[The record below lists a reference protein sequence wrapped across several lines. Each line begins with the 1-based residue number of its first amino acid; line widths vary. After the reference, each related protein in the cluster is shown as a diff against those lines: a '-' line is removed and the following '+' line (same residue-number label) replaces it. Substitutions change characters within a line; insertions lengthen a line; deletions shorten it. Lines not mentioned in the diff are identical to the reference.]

1 MIKIAVDNNLAIEF
15 SSSFSYNENAE
26 IQYCNADIKRMPHNY
41 FPAPKVPFVLNLA
54 SKNPNLRRLSVDHC
68 KNGLRLAKHSRSPFF
83 AAHAGFCV
91 DPAPQDLG
99 RIIHSDSSLDKDYY
113 WELFCDSIRDIL
125 DMADVL
131 EIDFLI
137 ENNVLAPF
145 NYLSNFNPFFCC
157 ESIEVTRLMMS
168 VQHPRLGLLLDT
180 AHLKVSC
187 NTLSLNLDE
196 ECIRLYP
203 FIKGV
208 HHSDNNSL
216 EDNNMPIADN
226 YWFLKH
232 LAHFK
237 NYAQVV
243 EVKHLDL
250 QMIKDQCNILTNIIN

>member
-1 MIKIAVDNNLAIEF
+1 MIKISVDNNLAIEF
-15 SSSFSYNENAE
+15 TSSFTHSENAE
-26 IQYCNADIKRMPHNY
+26 IQYYNANIKRMPHNY

-54 SKNPNLRRLSVDHC
+54 SKNPSLRRLSVKHC

-91 DPAPQDLG
+91 DPAPRDLG

-113 WELFCDSIRDIL
+113 WDLFCDSVRDIL
-125 DMADVL
+125 ITADML

-145 NYLSNFNPFFCC
+145 NYLSNFSPFLCC
-157 ESIEVTRLMMS
+157 ESEDVIRLMESM
-168 VQHPRLGLLLDT
+168 QHPRLGLLLDT

-187 NTLSLNLDE
+187 NTLNLILDD
-196 ECIRLYP
+196 ECIKLYP

-208 HHSDNNSL
+208 HHSDNNSI
-216 EDNNMPIADN
+216 EDSNMPIDEN

-232 LAHFK
+232 LANFK
-237 NYAQVV
+237 NYAQVI
-243 EVKHLDL
+243 EVKHLNL
-250 QMIKDQCNILTNIIN
+250 QLIKDQMDILTQFII